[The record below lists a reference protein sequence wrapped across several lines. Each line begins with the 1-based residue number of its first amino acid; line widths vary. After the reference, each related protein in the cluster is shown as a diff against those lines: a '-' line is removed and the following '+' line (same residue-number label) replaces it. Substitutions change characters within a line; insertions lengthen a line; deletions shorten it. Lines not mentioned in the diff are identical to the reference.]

1 MKIRR
6 IYLPKDAVAKMAAP
20 DRDFLLLAG
29 HMQNEINSV
38 HKIFAWCLHSG
49 GLRSDSSIESLAN
62 GAQAM
67 IYARVLTGKLYEAW
81 EALGKAWF
89 GTKLSQRLEPK
100 LHPVAREANTKLKAY
115 FSRPNTIYRVR
126 NSFAFHYSATEV
138 GASWE
143 SVADDL
149 TFEVVLGG
157 TVGNN
162 LYIGAELAANAALLK
177 AIDSASPEQGLR
189 VFFDEVQLT
198 AANFTD
204 FLEGAIMAILEDLFG
219 TDIGQLGRE
228 EDIFPALSFA
238 QVEVPYFCL
247 PDFSNQD
254 EPRKSV
260 RPSHA
265 QNADDAYGGRL

>member
-6 IYLPKDAVAKMAAP
+6 IHLPKDAVAKMP
-20 DRDFLLLAG
+20 TPERDFLLLAG

-38 HKIFAWCLHSG
+38 HKIFAWCLHSARS
-49 GLRSDSSIESLAN
+49 RSDSSIESLAN
-62 GAQAM
+62 GTHAM
-67 IYARVLTGKLYEAW
+67 IYARVLTGKLCEAW
-81 EALGKAWF
+81 EAVGKAWF

-100 LHPVAREANTKLKAY
+100 LHPAAREANTKLKAY
-115 FSRPNTIYRVR
+115 FSRSNTIHRVR

-157 TVGNN
+157 NVGNN
-162 LYIGAELAANAALLK
+162 LHLGAELAANAALLK
-177 AIDSASPEQGLR
+177 AIVPDSPEQGLR
-189 VFFDEVQLT
+189 VFFDEVQST

-204 FLEGAIMAILEDLFG
+204 FLEGAIMVILEDMFG

-228 EDIFPALSFA
+228 EDIYPTLAYA
-238 QVEVPYFCL
+238 QVEVPYFCQ
-247 PDFSNQD
+247 PDI
-254 EPRKSV
+254 
-260 RPSHA
+260 RPVDWLNIPA
-265 QNADDAYGGRL
+265 LYTGENP

>member
-6 IYLPKDAVAKMAAP
+6 IHLPKDAVAKMAAP

-38 HKIFAWCLHSG
+38 HKVFVWCLHSG
-49 GLRSDSSIESLAN
+49 GSRSDSSIESLAN
-62 GAQAM
+62 GAQAL
-67 IYARVLTGKLYEAW
+67 IYARVLTGKLCEAW
-81 EALGKAWF
+81 DAVGKYWF

-100 LHPVAREANTKLKAY
+100 LHFVAREANTKLKAY
-115 FSRPNTIYRVR
+115 FSRSNMIYRVR

-138 GASWE
+138 SASWE

-149 TFEVVLGG
+149 TFEVILGG

-162 LYIGAELAANAALLK
+162 LYLGAELAANAALLK
-177 AIDSASPEQGLR
+177 TIDPANPEQGLS
-189 VFFDEVQLT
+189 VFFDEVQST
-198 AANFTD
+198 AANVTD
-204 FLEGAIMAILEDLFG
+204 FLEGAIMVILEDLFG

-228 EDIFPALSFA
+228 EEIFPTLAYA

-247 PDFSNQD
+247 PDTS
-254 EPRKSV
+254 K
-260 RPSHA
+260 
-265 QNADDAYGGRL
+265 

>member
-1 MKIRR
+1 
-6 IYLPKDAVAKMAAP
+6 MAAS

-29 HMQNEINSV
+29 HMLNEINSV
-38 HKIFAWCLHSG
+38 HRVFASCIHG
-49 GLRSDSSIESLAN
+49 GSASSDSSIESLAN

-67 IYARVLTGKLYEAW
+67 IYARILTGKLYEAW
-81 EALGKAWF
+81 EVLGKAWF

-115 FSRPNTIYRVR
+115 FSRQNTIYRVR

-162 LYIGAELAANAALLK
+162 LYLGAELAANAALLK
-177 AIDSASPEQGLR
+177 AIDPDNPEQGLR
-189 VFFDEVQLT
+189 VFFDEVQST

-204 FLEGAIMAILEDLFG
+204 FLEGAIMVILEDMFG
-219 TDIGQLGRE
+219 ADIGQLGRE
-228 EDIFPALSFA
+228 EDIFPALAYA
-238 QVEVPYFCL
+238 QIKVPYFCL
-247 PDFSNQD
+247 PDILPLD
-254 EPRKSV
+254 L
-260 RPSHA
+260 A
-265 QNADDAYGGRL
+265 

>member
-6 IYLPKDAVAKMAAP
+6 IHLPKDAVAKMAAP

-38 HKIFAWCLHSG
+38 HKVFACCLHSG
-49 GLRSDSSIESLAN
+49 GSRSDSSIESLAN

-67 IYARVLTGKLYEAW
+67 IYARILTGKLCEAW
-81 EALGKAWF
+81 EAVGKAWF
-89 GTKLSQRLEPK
+89 GTKLSQRLEPR
-100 LHPVAREANTKLKAY
+100 LHPIAREANTKLKTY
-115 FSRPNTIYRVR
+115 FGRSNTIYRVR
-126 NSFAFHYSATEV
+126 NSFAFHYSAKEV
-138 GASWE
+138 GACWE
-143 SVADDL
+143 SVANDL

-162 LYIGAELAANAALLK
+162 LYLGAELAANAALLK
-177 AIDSASPEQGLR
+177 AIDPANPEQGLR
-189 VFFDEVQLT
+189 VFFDEVQST

-204 FLEGAIMAILEDLFG
+204 FLEGAIIVILEDLFG

-228 EDIFPALSFA
+228 EDIYPALAYA

-247 PDFSNQD
+247 PDTS
-254 EPRKSV
+254 K
-260 RPSHA
+260 
-265 QNADDAYGGRL
+265 

>member
-1 MKIRR
+1 M
-6 IYLPKDAVAKMAAP
+6 PKDAVAKMAVP

-38 HKIFAWCLHSG
+38 HKVFAWCLHSG
-49 GLRSDSSIESLAN
+49 GSRSDSSIESLAN

-67 IYARVLTGKLYEAW
+67 IYARVLTGKLCEAW
-81 EALGKAWF
+81 EAVGKAWF

-100 LHPVAREANTKLKAY
+100 LHPVAHEANTKLKAY
-115 FSRPNTIYRVR
+115 FSRSNTIHLVR

-143 SVADDL
+143 PVADDL

-162 LYIGAELAANAALLK
+162 LYLGAELAANAALLK
-177 AIDSASPEQGLR
+177 AIDPANPEQGLR
-189 VFFDEVQLT
+189 VFFDEVQST
-198 AANFTD
+198 ATNFTD
-204 FLEGAIMAILEDLFG
+204 FLEGAIMVILEDLFG
-219 TDIGQLGRE
+219 TDIGELGRE
-228 EDIFPALSFA
+228 EDIFPTLAYA

-247 PDFSNQD
+247 PDTS
-254 EPRKSV
+254 K
-260 RPSHA
+260 
-265 QNADDAYGGRL
+265 